1 MRGAKGIREFVNS
14 PQFCYEPESALKCF
28 NFLVFHFHFIL
39 LLLSVMFMH
48 SSGPPTLVFVSEIV
62 VSFFYLQ
69 AFPELPPH
77 FRVFYLMICHSF
89 MSYNFLNVFKFILK
103 L

>member
-77 FRVFYLMICHSF
+77 F
-89 MSYNFLNVFKFILK
+89 
-103 L
+103 